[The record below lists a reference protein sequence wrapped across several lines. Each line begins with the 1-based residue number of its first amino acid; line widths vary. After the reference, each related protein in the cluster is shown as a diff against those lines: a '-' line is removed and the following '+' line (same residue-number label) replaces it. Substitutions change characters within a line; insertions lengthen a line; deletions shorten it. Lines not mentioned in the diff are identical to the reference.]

1 MEKVRVAVIGLGLRG
16 RSLTE
21 QVFLGMDNCEI
32 VAACDLYQD
41 RVDYIVNKVK
51 EVKGTD
57 VFGTTDYKEIIAKKD
72 MIDAALVI
80 TSWESHV
87 KIACETMEAGIPT
100 GLEPLGR

>member
-41 RVDYIVNKVK
+41 RVDYIVKP
-51 EVKGTD
+51 T
-57 VFGTTDYKEIIAKKD
+57 IA
-72 MIDAALVI
+72 A
-80 TSWESHV
+80 ES
-87 KIACETMEAGIPT
+87 IFS
-100 GLEPLGR
+100 